1 MGNADLPFIYSLT
14 LGVAYKKGKQVIN
27 REAWAVSRYD
37 TPHDIMAKDHKTMDR
52 LKLEFYGKTYK
63 GQKHLI
69 VKEIR
74 SKKAVGRVN
83 RTAL

>member
-1 MGNADLPFIYSLT
+1 MGNEDLPSIYSLT
-14 LGVAYKKGKQVIN
+14 LDIAYKKGSRIIN
-27 REAWAVSRYD
+27 RDAWAISRYD
-37 TPHDIMAKDHKTMDR
+37 TPNEIMANDSKTMDR

-69 VKEIR
+69 IKGVR
-74 SKKAVGRVN
+74 SKKVVGKVN